1 MKTPISI
8 KKKFGEYGTNFI
20 LTPNQYLICFSD
32 ETDDLIVKS
41 KFSYKTDKVIV
52 FGDDEIF
59 TEEQVSGWLNN
70 FTQLIGNP
78 IVDEF
83 SLSKTYIDGLRDSI
97 GYYNITHLRFFTENN
112 KIIIRLFDYRKFVYE
127 ITFINGGYVETT
139 IKNVDTVETFS
150 FTINSSSFL
159 KLPLHDY
166 MVEVLENGIVDFIS
180 LNEEIEFFYRDQE
193 IQEPVVKFFNEKLGQ
208 EICLLLHP
216 KTI

>member
-166 MVEVLENGIVDFIS
+166 TVELSENGIVDFIS

-193 IQEPVVKFFNEKLGQ
+193 IQEPVVKFVNEKLGQ

>member
-52 FGDDEIF
+52 FSEDEIF

-78 IVDEF
+78 ILDEF

-166 MVEVLENGIVDFIS
+166 TVEVLENGIVDFIS

-193 IQEPVVKFFNEKLGQ
+193 IQEPVVKFVNEKLGQ

>member
-166 MVEVLENGIVDFIS
+166 TVEVLENGIVDFIS

-193 IQEPVVKFFNEKLGQ
+193 IQRVSHILCK
-208 EICLLLHP
+208 
-216 KTI
+216 

>member
-20 LTPNQYLICFSD
+20 LTPHQYLICFSD

-59 TEEQVSGWLNN
+59 TEEQISGWLNN

-166 MVEVLENGIVDFIS
+166 TVEVLENGIVDFIS

-193 IQEPVVKFFNEKLGQ
+193 IQEPVVKFVNAKLGQ

>member
-1 MKTPISI
+1 MKIPVSI
-8 KKKFGEYGTNFI
+8 KKKFGEYGTNYI

-59 TEEQVSGWLNN
+59 TEEQVGGWLNN

-166 MVEVLENGIVDFIS
+166 TVEVLENGIVDFIS

>member
-166 MVEVLENGIVDFIS
+166 TVEVLENGIVDFIS

-193 IQEPVVKFFNEKLGQ
+193 IQEPVVKFVNEKLGQ

>member
-193 IQEPVVKFFNEKLGQ
+193 IQEPVVKFVNEKLGQ

>member
-8 KKKFGEYGTNFI
+8 KKKFGEYGSNFI

-70 FTQLIGNP
+70 FTQLIGSP

-127 ITFINGGYVETT
+127 ITFTNGGYVETT
-139 IKNVDTVETFS
+139 IKNVETVETFS

-166 MVEVLENGIVDFIS
+166 TVEVLENGIVDFIS

-193 IQEPVVKFFNEKLGQ
+193 IQEPVVKFVNEKLGQ

-216 KTI
+216 KTS

>member
-166 MVEVLENGIVDFIS
+166 TVEVLENGIVDFIS

>member
-59 TEEQVSGWLNN
+59 TEEQISGWLNN
-70 FTQLIGNP
+70 FTQIIGNP

-166 MVEVLENGIVDFIS
+166 TVEVLENGIVDFIS

>member
-139 IKNVDTVETFS
+139 IKNVETVEKFS

-166 MVEVLENGIVDFIS
+166 TVEVLENGIVDFIS

>member
-8 KKKFGEYGTNFI
+8 KKKFGEYGTNYI

-59 TEEQVSGWLNN
+59 TEEQVGGWLNN

-166 MVEVLENGIVDFIS
+166 TVEVLENGIVDFIS

-193 IQEPVVKFFNEKLGQ
+193 IQRVSHILCK
-208 EICLLLHP
+208 
-216 KTI
+216 

>member
-8 KKKFGEYGTNFI
+8 KKKFGEYGTNYI

-166 MVEVLENGIVDFIS
+166 TVEVLENGIVDFIS

-193 IQEPVVKFFNEKLGQ
+193 IQEPVVKFVNEKLGQ

>member
-20 LTPNQYLICFSD
+20 STPNQYLICFSD

-166 MVEVLENGIVDFIS
+166 LVEVLENGIVDFIS

>member
-59 TEEQVSGWLNN
+59 TEEQVGGWLNN

-166 MVEVLENGIVDFIS
+166 TVEVLENGIVDFIS

-193 IQEPVVKFFNEKLGQ
+193 IQEPVVKFVNEKLGQ